1 MVERSVL
8 VQNPTGLN
16 ARTAALFVQ
25 AAARFAAKVRVANGA
40 RAVQAALAHMVDLVE
55 SQFGE
60 GSPT

>member
-8 VQNPTGLN
+8 VQNPTGLH
-16 ARTAALFVQ
+16 ART
-25 AAARFAAKVRVANGA
+25 AARFAAKVRVANGA
-40 RAVQAALAHMVDLVE
+40 RAVDAALAHLVDLVE